1 MIHHGDIVCWQTM
14 WQITNMFSIVVKHVY
29 NVTMSIT
36 DVKKVHS
43 IGGHSAGLF
52 NDEISWWREKI
63 KRIHIRLTLKKC
75 WFAVNRATLLKT
87 CRPKNF
93 IALLAMPLFQKKQ
106 RKKEIKEDC
115 LDNWLTIHV
124 YFVLH
129 GTQHTKFDS
138 KILSKKYEP
147 VHDKKFHKSI
157 K

>member
-75 WFAVNRATLLKT
+75 WFAVNRAT
-87 CRPKNF
+87 
-93 IALLAMPLFQKKQ
+93 
-106 RKKEIKEDC
+106 KEDC

-147 VHDKKFHKSI
+147 VHDKNFI
-157 K
+157 NQ